1 MVMKEESEHSL
12 MTAGRV
18 LLLVLDGISD
28 RPCPELGGK
37 TPLEAAETPVLDR
50 LAREG
55 ICGIMDPIGPGIR
68 PGSDTAHLSLLGYP
82 PEKYYTGRGPLEA
95 EGCGI
100 HMEPGMIGF
109 RANFAT
115 LDREGRVTDRR
126 AGRIHGTGPLCD
138 AIEEGVHLKNGIGF
152 RFRPGAGHRAS
163 LALKGKG
170 LGHCVSSNDP
180 KAEGIAPPEVKPLTR
195 EVKDR
200 RTAAAC
206 SDFLR
211 QAGEIL
217 ADHPVNHRREQE
229 GLPPATVVLIRGAG
243 EMGRYEPFAERHHLT
258 GGVIAAATLITGIGR
273 AVGLESI
280 PVPGITGS
288 ADTNLGGKVAA
299 AIDGLGRKEFIL
311 LNIKGADEAGHDGR
325 PREKRDFI
333 AKVDAALEPLLSLEG
348 TLIAA
353 CADHST
359 PCAIRDHSADPVP
372 LLIHG
377 DGVRVDRVDRYTEV
391 ACAEGGLHRVPGQ
404 ALLPI
409 LLDLVNRAKKYG
421 A

>member
-1 MVMKEESEHSL
+1 

-28 RPCPELGGK
+28 RPCPELGGR

-82 PEKYYTGRGPLEA
+82 PERYYTGRGPLEC

-100 HMEPGMIGF
+100 PMEPGMIGF

-115 LDREGRVTDRR
+115 LDPQGRVSDRR

-138 AIEEGVHLKNGIGF
+138 AIETGIRLKHGVNF
-152 RFRPGAGHRAS
+152 RLRPGAGHRAA
-163 LALKGKG
+163 LALRGKG
-170 LGHCVSSNDP
+170 LGACVSGNDP
-180 KAEGIAPPEVKPLTR
+180 KSEGVEPPEVRSLTG
-195 EVKDR
+195 EAKDR
-200 RTAAAC
+200 KTAAAC
-206 SDFLR
+206 NDLLR

-217 ADHPVNHRREQE
+217 AEHPLNRDRVRER
-229 GLPPATVVLIRGAG
+229 LPPANVLLIRGAG
-243 EMGRYEPFAERHHLT
+243 EMGRFEPFAERHRLQ
-258 GGVIAAATLITGIGR
+258 GSVIAAATLITGIGR
-273 AVGLESI
+273 AVGLESV

-288 ADTNLGGKVAA
+288 ADTNLDGKVKAA
-299 AIDGLGRKEFIL
+299 LAELGRKEFVL

-325 PREKRDFI
+325 PLEKRDFI
-333 AKVDAALEPLLSLEG
+333 ARVDTALAPLLSLRD
-348 TLIAA
+348 TLVVA
-353 CADHST
+353 CGDHST
-359 PCAIRDHSADPVP
+359 PCTVRDHSADPVP
-372 LLIHG
+372 VVIWG
-377 DGVRVDRVDRYTEV
+377 EGVRVDRVDRFTER
-391 ACAEGGLHRVPGQ
+391 ACAEGGLHRIPGS
-404 ALLPI
+404 ALMPI
-409 LLDLVNRAKKYG
+409 LLDLVNRARKYG

>member
-1 MVMKEESEHSL
+1 MKGEEQHSL

-50 LAREG
+50 MAREG

-82 PEKYYTGRGPLEA
+82 PERYYTGRGPLEA

-115 LDREGRVTDRR
+115 LDPSGKVSDRR
-126 AGRIHGTGPLCD
+126 AGRIHGTAALCD
-138 AIEEGVHLKNGIGF
+138 AIEAGVRLKHGVTF
-152 RFRPGAGHRAS
+152 RFRPGAGHRAA

-170 LGHCVSSNDP
+170 LGPCVSSNDP
-180 KAEGIAPPEVKPLTR
+180 KAEGVEPPEVKPLTN

-200 RTAAAC
+200 RTANAC
-206 SDFLR
+206 NDFLA
-211 QAGEIL
+211 QARAIL
-217 ADHPVNHRREQE
+217 ADHPVNRGRETE
-229 GLPPATVVLIRGAG
+229 GLPPANAVLIRGAG
-243 EMGRYEPFAERHHLT
+243 EMGRFEPFAERYHMR
-258 GGVIAAATLITGIGR
+258 GSVIAAATLITGIGK
-273 AVGLESI
+273 AVGLESV
-280 PVPGITGS
+280 PVAGITGS
-288 ADTNLGGKVAA
+288 ADTNLEGKVAA
-299 AIDGLGRKEFIL
+299 AIAELGRKEFVL

-325 PREKRDFI
+325 PFEKRDFI
-333 AKVDAALEPLLSLEG
+333 ARVDAALSPFLSLTD
-348 TLIAA
+348 TLIVA
-353 CADHST
+353 CGDHST
-359 PCAIRDHSADPVP
+359 PCAVKDHSADPVP
-372 LLIHG
+372 LLIRG
-377 DGVRVDRVDRYTEV
+377 DGVRVDRVARFAET
-391 ACAEGGLHRVPGQ
+391 ACAEGGLHRIPGS
-404 ALLPI
+404 ALMPI